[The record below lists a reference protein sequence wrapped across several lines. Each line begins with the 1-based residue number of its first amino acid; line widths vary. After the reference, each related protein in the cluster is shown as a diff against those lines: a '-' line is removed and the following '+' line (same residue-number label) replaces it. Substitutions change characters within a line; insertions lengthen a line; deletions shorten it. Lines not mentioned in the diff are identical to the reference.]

1 MPLIFIGAYFDTS
14 INNGISFY
22 AETSLRGY
30 HVYKDVSLTLGE
42 KLFCQE
48 EPDNEYDEFA
58 VVVQT
63 YHEETVGH
71 LPIQSSELVHT
82 FICDGGEA
90 EAEVI
95 GCRFNAGNGMGLEVP
110 IDIKFSGTFPYLR
123 SLRSKLQLVPEIT
136 NFTQIEGEN

>member
-1 MPLIFIGAYFDTS
+1 MMAFH
-14 INNGISFY
+14 FY
-22 AETSLRGY
+22 GETSLRGY
-30 HVYKDVSLTLGE
+30 HVYKDICLTLGE

-63 YHEETVGH
+63 SDE
-71 LPIQSSELVHT
+71 ELVHT
-82 FICDGGEA
+82 FISDGGEA

-95 GCRFNAGNGMGLEVP
+95 GCRFNAGTGMGLEVP

-123 SLRSKLQLVPEIT
+123 SLRSKLQLVPEVRNVT
-136 NFTQIEGEN
+136 KIEGED